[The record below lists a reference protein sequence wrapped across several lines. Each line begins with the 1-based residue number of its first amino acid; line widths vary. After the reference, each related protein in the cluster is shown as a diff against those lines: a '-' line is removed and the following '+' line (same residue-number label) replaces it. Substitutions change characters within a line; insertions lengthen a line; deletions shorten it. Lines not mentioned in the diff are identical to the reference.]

1 LTEFL
6 QHVVNGVSLGTI
18 YALIALG
25 YTMVYGVLKLINF
38 AHGDVYMASAFA
50 GFYIATALGVRD
62 DPTWGKAVVVFVGSM
77 ALAGA
82 LGWAI
87 ERFAYRPLRN
97 RPRLAALITA
107 IGISFLLEY
116 GFQLPGL
123 QAQGRTFTEM
133 VRGWGLAVPA
143 WLDAAVGMLPADF
156 PPGPTPR
163 FFPEPFVRVDW
174 TILGGVHVSNYDL
187 VSFLVAVAF
196 MIGLQWIVYRTRFGT
211 AMRAVSFDPK
221 VAGLMGIPVNRVISL
236 TFVLGSVLA
245 AVAALLV
252 AGSRPRI
259 DPIMGLM
266 PGLKA
271 FVAAV
276 FGGIGNVP
284 GAMVGGILLGLAEEM
299 VAGYTVSSFRDGI
312 AFALLILVLLFRPEG
327 LLGRVTVEKV

>member
-6 QHVVNGVSLGTI
+6 QHLVNGVSLGTI

-38 AHGDVYMASAFA
+38 AHGDVYMAAAYA
-50 GFYIATALGVRD
+50 GFYIATALDVRTH
-62 DPTWGKAVVVFVGSM
+62 PTVGKAVAVFVGSM
-77 ALAGA
+77 VFAGA

-97 RPRLAALITA
+97 RPRLATLITA
-107 IGISFLLEY
+107 IGVSFLLEY
-116 GFQLPGL
+116 GFQLPSL
-123 QAQGRTFTEM
+123 QSQGRTFEEM
-133 VRGWGLAVPA
+133 LRRWGWTVPG
-143 WLDAAVGMLPADF
+143 WLDAAIGFLPASF

-174 TILGGVHVSNYDL
+174 TVLGGVHVSNYDV

-196 MIGLQWIVYRTRFGT
+196 MLGLQWIVYRTRFGM
-211 AMRAVSFDPK
+211 AMRAVSFDSK
-221 VAGLMGIPVNRVISL
+221 VAGLMGIPVNRVIAT

-284 GAMVGGILLGLAEEM
+284 GAMLGGIVLGLAEEM
-299 VAGYTVSSFRDGI
+299 VAGYALSSFRDGI
-312 AFALLILVLLFRPEG
+312 AFAILILMLLVRPEG

>member
-38 AHGDVYMASAFA
+38 AHGDVYMAAAFA
-50 GFYIATALGVRD
+50 GFYIATALDVRD
-62 DPTWGKAVVVFVGSM
+62 HPTIGKAVVVFLGAM
-77 ALAGA
+77 AVAGA
-82 LGWAI
+82 MGWAI

-97 RPRLAALITA
+97 RPRLATLITA

-116 GFQLPGL
+116 GFQLPSL
-123 QAQGRTFTEM
+123 QAQGRTFEELL
-133 VRGWGLAVPA
+133 RGWGWGVPG
-143 WLDAAVGMLPADF
+143 WLDALVGALPSTF

-163 FFPEPFVRVDW
+163 FFPEPFTRVDW
-174 TILGGVHVSNYDL
+174 TVLGGVHVSNYDV
-187 VSFLVAVAF
+187 VSFLVAVGF
-196 MIGLQWIVYRTRFGT
+196 MLGLQWIVYRTRFGT
-211 AMRAVSFDPK
+211 AMRAVSFDPR
-221 VAGLMGIPVNRVISL
+221 VAGLMGIPVNRVISA

-284 GAMVGGILLGLAEEM
+284 GAMLGGIVLGLAEEM

-312 AFALLILVLLFRPEG
+312 AFAMLILVLILRPEG